1 MNYKHCCIVGA
12 DGAYKTFCPCV
23 GAGRG
28 WQNGRERPARH
39 PCREQAPDRREPDCH
54 AALCGA
60 KGFVMPFWDS
70 DINWTE
76 AATDEEIAVWEDE
89 HTAPES
95 PESSGD
101 LEACV
106 TALEQS
112 QDSAWSEQAN
122 VGVGQHW
129 MTRSSCWIRCGV
141 PGRRLQRLCR
151 SRLRP

>member
-1 MNYKHCCIVGA
+1 MGENEMHYKHCCIVGA

-70 DINWTE
+70 DINYGPKRLPTRR
-76 AATDEEIAVWEDE
+76 
-89 HTAPES
+89 S
-95 PESSGD
+95 P
-101 LEACV
+101 
-106 TALEQS
+106 
-112 QDSAWSEQAN
+112 
-122 VGVGQHW
+122 
-129 MTRSSCWIRCGV
+129 CGRMST
-141 PGRRLQRLCR
+141 PRR
-151 SRLRP
+151 SRPSRLAIWKRASRRWSSRRTARGANRQMSFERGEDSIG